1 MNLDKQSAETLVRTG
16 ILAPGDAVLVGVS
29 GGPDSVAL
37 LHFLHEIAA
46 SLRLRL
52 EVAHAEHGIRGDE
65 SRDDAEFVRG
75 IASRLSLPF
84 HLTRLELA
92 RPGRDRRSGNVE
104 ALARERRYRFFA
116 EVAAQRKI
124 TRVAVGHN
132 RDDQLETMFM
142 WLLRGCGP
150 EGLQG
155 MPAVRPLAR
164 DVAGAEEAVLIRPLL
179 DVSRRDILAF
189 LERRGLEHRED
200 RTNRETRY
208 LRNWI
213 RLDLLPGLRD
223 RSDGGLDE
231 RLGRLGGML
240 RSDNAL
246 LERWVAEVYPR
257 VAHGDELDRA
267 AFLGLEPG
275 LQARMLR
282 FWLGRG
288 LGTLRRIGFVHVDA
302 VLKVIEAAVPHGSV
316 SLPGSWIVVRE
327 YDSVRLVRSAAASRA
342 DDYCYALPL
351 EGEVEIPEAGVRVTA
366 WRSDSRERPEGG
378 FEAAFDLTR
387 LERDGG
393 ELRMR
398 NFRPGDRLRPL
409 GMTGHKKLKDLFI
422 DLKVPRSR
430 RRTLPLLLAGE
441 EILWVPGCARS
452 DFATV
457 GPDTGAVWRV
467 RISWRPPM
475 PARWRDGS
483 PSVDLG
489 RSGSY

>member
-1 MNLDKQSAETLVRTG
+1 MNLDKQLAETLVRTG
-16 ILAPGDAVLVGVS
+16 MLAPGDAVLVGVS

-37 LHFLHEIAA
+37 LHILHEIAP

-75 IASRLSLPF
+75 IAAGLSLPF

-92 RPGRDRRSGNVE
+92 RSGPDGRSGNVE
-104 ALARERRYRFFA
+104 AQARERRYRFFA

-124 TRVAVGHN
+124 ARVAVGHN
-132 RDDQLETMFM
+132 RDDQVETMFM

-150 EGLQG
+150 EGLRG

-179 DVSRRDILAF
+179 DVSREDILAF
-189 LERRGLEHRED
+189 LESRGLEHRED
-200 RTNRETRY
+200 RTNRDTRY

-223 RSDGGLDE
+223 RSDGGLEE

-246 LERWVAEVYPR
+246 LERWVAEAYPR
-257 VAHGDELDRA
+257 VVHGDALDRA

-275 LQARMLR
+275 LRARMLR

-302 VLKVIEAAVPHGSV
+302 VLKVIEAAAPHGSV
-316 SLPGSWIVVRE
+316 SLPGSWTVVRE
-327 YDSVRLVRSAAASRA
+327 YDSVRLVRSAGASRP
-342 DDYCYALPL
+342 DGYCYALPL
-351 EGEVEIPEAGVRVTA
+351 EGDVEIPEAGVRVTA
-366 WRSDSRERPEGG
+366 WRSDSREPPEGG
-378 FEAAFDLTR
+378 FEAAFDLSQ
-387 LERDGG
+387 LERDRG

-409 GMTGHKKLKDLFI
+409 GMAGHKKLQDLFI

-452 DFATV
+452 DFARV
-457 GPDTGAVWRV
+457 EPDTGAVWRV
-467 RISWRPPM
+467 RISWEPVRVVVLQGRPRVA
-475 PARWRDGS
+475 PAHTRR
-483 PSVDLG
+483 
-489 RSGSY
+489 

>member
-1 MNLDKQSAETLVRTG
+1 MNLDKQLAETLVRTG
-16 ILAPGDAVLVGVS
+16 MLAPGDAVLVGVS

-37 LHFLHEIAA
+37 LHILHEIAPT
-46 SLRLRL
+46 LRLRL

-75 IASRLSLPF
+75 IAAALSLPF
-84 HLTRLELA
+84 HLTRLKLA
-92 RPGRDRRSGNVE
+92 RSGPDSRSGNVE

-116 EVAAQRKI
+116 EVAAKRRI
-124 TRVAVGHN
+124 ARVAVGHN
-132 RDDQLETMFM
+132 RDDQVETMFM

-150 EGLQG
+150 EGLRG

-164 DVAGAEEAVLIRPLL
+164 DVGGVEEAVLIRPLL
-179 DVSRRDILAF
+179 DVSREDILAF
-189 LERRGLEHRED
+189 LESRGLEHRED
-200 RTNRETRY
+200 RTNRDTRY

-213 RLDLLPGLRD
+213 RLNLLPGLRD
-223 RSDGGLDE
+223 RSDGGLEE

-246 LERWVAEVYPR
+246 LERRVAEVYPR
-257 VAHGDELDRA
+257 VAHGDALDRA
-267 AFLGLEPG
+267 AFLGLEPD

-302 VLKVIEAAVPHGSV
+302 VLKVIESAAPHGRV
-316 SLPGSWIVVRE
+316 SLPGSWTVVRE
-327 YDSVRLVRSAAASRA
+327 YDSVRLVRSAGASRP

-378 FEAAFDLTR
+378 FEAAFDLSQ

-398 NFRPGDRLRPL
+398 NFRSGDRLRPL
-409 GMTGHKKLKDLFI
+409 GMPGHKKLKDLFI
-422 DLKVPRSR
+422 DMKVPRSR
-430 RRTLPLLLAGE
+430 RRTMPLLLAGE
-441 EILWVPGCARS
+441 KILWVPGCARS
-452 DFATV
+452 DVATV
-457 GPDTGAVWRV
+457 KRDTGAVWRV
-467 RISWRPPM
+467 RVS
-475 PARWRDGS
+475 
-483 PSVDLG
+483 
-489 RSGSY
+489 